1 MKWDLRSKIGIWQM
15 PLFKF
20 LHPEIWRWNLHLDG
34 MKRLKYRIP
43 NFGPKMPIMLMM
55 QMWMQDFKSCERWIY
70 KRQTLLLGK
79 TVTFIGEPHKW
90 LDWGRENNEKGRKM
104 IQLHWWSKVVS
115 LGKRL
120 HIICLMR
127 PELPVYQGNMKRWY
141 IIYYHWS
148 DSLKDNEIKY
158 YQLSYKR

>member
-1 MKWDLRSKIGIWQM
+1 MGYDRCPYLSFFIRRYEDEIFVWTGWRDLNTEYTILDLRCRECLWCKCECKTLNLVENGITRD
-15 PLFKF
+15 K
-20 LHPEIWRWNLHLDG
+20 
-34 MKRLKYRIP
+34 
-43 NFGPKMPIMLMM
+43 
-55 QMWMQDFKSCERWIY
+55 
-70 KRQTLLLGK
+70 LLLPEK
-79 TVTFIGEPHKW
+79 RVTFIGEPHKW

-127 PELPVYQGNMKRWY
+127 PELPVYQGNMKRWD

-158 YQLSYKR
+158 YQLSYKW